1 MEVARYW
8 RTTKQRYQLVGE
20 KCPQCGRRIFPP
32 RDVCPVC
39 GHEARTAVPFS
50 GKGEVYSYSVV
61 HVAPEGYEKFVPYIV
76 ALVRLAEGPL
86 VTAQLTDVD
95 ESEVWIGM
103 PVEMVTR
110 VLREDGERGM
120 LIYGYKFRPAL
131 PVNNQ
136 APQAAAQPMRTPLP
150 KANGVHPEP
159 VLQAAMP

>member
-8 RTTKQRYQLVGE
+8 RTTKQRYQLIGE
-20 KCPQCGRRIFPP
+20 RCPQCGRRIFPP

-39 GHEARTAVPFS
+39 GHEARATVQLS

-61 HVAPEGYEKFVPYIV
+61 HVAPEGYERFVPYIV

-95 ESEVWIGM
+95 ESEVRIGM

-110 VLREDGERGM
+110 ILREDGARGM

-131 PVNNQ
+131 PVRNQ
-136 APQAAAQPMRTPLP
+136 TQQSDVLPARMPLP
-150 KANGVHPEP
+150 KSNGVHREP
-159 VLQAAMP
+159 VLQAAIA

>member
-8 RTTKQRYQLVGE
+8 RTTKQRYQLLGE

-32 RDVCPVC
+32 RDVCPIC
-39 GHEARTAVPFS
+39 GHEVRETIKFS

-61 HVAPEGYEKFVPYIV
+61 YAAPEGYEKFVPYIV

-95 ESEVWIGM
+95 ESEVRIGM

-110 VLREDGERGM
+110 ILREDGERGM

-131 PVNNQ
+131 PVSDQ
-136 APQAAAQPMRTPLP
+136 AAQSDALPAQVPLPKVNGVYREPVPQAAIS
-150 KANGVHPEP
+150 
-159 VLQAAMP
+159 